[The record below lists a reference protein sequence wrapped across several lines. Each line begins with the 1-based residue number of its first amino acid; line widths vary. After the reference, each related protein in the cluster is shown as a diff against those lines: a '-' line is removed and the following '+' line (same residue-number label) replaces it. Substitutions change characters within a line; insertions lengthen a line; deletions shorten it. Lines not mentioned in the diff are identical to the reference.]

1 MNHSQQNQPILLIS
15 NNVQPQLI
23 TFPSQ
28 FIQTNNST
36 QMFQIIP
43 MQQQQQ
49 QLQQQQPQP
58 HQQLLIPV
66 FLLPSQPNVIQA
78 ENGLPLTLL
87 PQFRICQTNL
97 NHQQQQQQQQ
107 QQHTPTNPDY
117 A

>member
-28 FIQTNNST
+28 FIQTQHNST

-66 FLLPSQPNVIQA
+66 FLLPSQPNVIEA
-78 ENGLPLTLL
+78 ENGLPITLL
-87 PQFRICQTNL
+87 PQFQICQTNP
-97 NHQQQQQQQQ
+97 NHQQQQQQQ
-107 QQHTPTNPDY
+107 TPTN